1 MTAVEAKLRR
11 YYELKQQIKQLSD
24 ELAELRDELI
34 GYCMEHEVRQLE
46 AGGCKLTLVVQQRRE
61 YDDAKLLSA
70 LPEPEL
76 WRMLS
81 RADTAKVA
89 SLVKLNVLTEEQIKD
104 TYLLKDVQLL
114 QVVKK

>member
-1 MTAVEAKLRR
+1 MDVKVRR
-11 YYELKQQIKQLSD
+11 YYELKQEIKQLS
-24 ELAELRDELI
+24 EEMAGLREELI
-34 GYCMEHEVRQLE
+34 GYCMKKEIRQLE
-46 AGGCKLTLVVQQRRE
+46 AGGCKLKLVVQQRRE

-70 LPEPEL
+70 LPDPEL

-104 TYLLKDVQLL
+104 AYITKDVQLL
-114 QVVKK
+114 QVEKK